1 MREAEGLFKEVRP
14 LPHMFPEHGFEGR
27 NTRRNQVELVK
38 GVITRGAKQM
48 AMTDPIGDML
58 TRMKNAMMSSYDT
71 VDIPGSKLKMN
82 IAKVLKSEGFIKNY
96 RIVSEGPRGTI
107 RVFLKYDE
115 KGVPVIGG
123 LKRVSK
129 PSRRFYTKSDKI
141 PKVLGG
147 LGVNILS
154 TSRGVMT
161 DREARKT
168 GVGGEV
174 LCAVW

>member
-1 MREAEGLFKEVRP
+1 
-14 LPHMFPEHGFEGR
+14 
-27 NTRRNQVELVK
+27 
-38 GVITRGAKQM
+38 M

-58 TRMKNAMMSSYDT
+58 TRIRNALIASYDT
-71 VDIPGSKLKMN
+71 VDIPRSKLKMS

-96 RIVSEGPRGTI
+96 RIMDEGTRGTI

-115 KGVPVIGG
+115 NGVPVIGG

-154 TSRGVMT
+154 TSKGVMT
-161 DREARKT
+161 DREARKV
-168 GVGGEV
+168 GIGGEV

>member
-1 MREAEGLFKEVRP
+1 
-14 LPHMFPEHGFEGR
+14 
-27 NTRRNQVELVK
+27 
-38 GVITRGAKQM
+38 M

-58 TRMKNAMMSSYDT
+58 TRIRNGIMASYDA
-71 VDIPGSKLKMN
+71 VDIPSSKLKMN

-96 RIVSEGPRGTI
+96 RIMNEGARETI

-115 KGVPVIGG
+115 NGVAVIGG

-129 PSRRFYTKSDKI
+129 PSRRFYTKTDKI

-154 TSRGVMT
+154 TSKGVMT
-161 DREARKT
+161 DREARKM

-174 LCAVW
+174 LCAIW